1 MIAVRLLEKL
11 LVGLYFCC
19 SADSPALPLIWQEYT
34 YFPLLLFPLVLSSL
48 TDPVALV
55 PTLSLSL
62 SQPKGI
68 AVRSLVSLP
77 YWPLY

>member
-1 MIAVRLLEKL
+1 MTAARLLEKL

-19 SADSPALPLIWQEYT
+19 SADSPALPFL
-34 YFPLLLFPLVLSSL
+34 LVLSSL

-68 AVRSLVSLP
+68 AVRSLASLP
-77 YWPLY
+77 Y